1 MFNYDSND
9 VEIPMTNPAG
19 CPHYKAQVSIY
30 KNGKLLGEPFDCV
43 YTHGLCYE
51 DKPIDLIKKTK

>member
-1 MFNYDSND
+1 